1 VNIDLAGQVALV
13 TGGGRGIGRAC
24 SLALARLGAT
34 VIINYRS
41 SHEAAERV
49 EKDIIAEQARGSG
62 RAYQADVSD
71 PAAVDAMFQFIR
83 HEHGRLDML
92 VNNAGIVQDALLI
105 SMTLDDWTS
114 VHATNLTGAFLCT
127 RHAVEMMLRQGGGK
141 IIHVASASA
150 AVGGR
155 GQTNYAASKGGLVAF
170 SRAGAVELARKG
182 IRINA
187 VLPGIIETDM
197 SLGVRR
203 RAADKLLQ
211 RIPARRFGRPDEVAN
226 LVAFL
231 ASDASGYIVGQA
243 IAVDG
248 GLSAS

>member
-1 VNIDLAGQVALV
+1 MKIDLAGQVALV

-24 SLALARLGAT
+24 SLTLARLGAT
-34 VIINYRS
+34 VIINYRRS
-41 SHEAAERV
+41 RDDAERLV
-49 EKDIIAEQARGSG
+49 KDIVGERGSG
-62 RAYQADVSD
+62 CAYQADVSD
-71 PAAVDAMFQFIR
+71 PGAVDAMFHFIR
-83 HEHGRLDML
+83 QEYCRLDIL
-92 VNNAGIVQDALLI
+92 VNNAGIIQDTLLL
-105 SMTLDDWTS
+105 SMTVQDWTS
-114 VHATNLTGAFLCT
+114 VHATNLTGPFLCT

-141 IIHVASASA
+141 IVNLASATAS
-150 AVGGR
+150 VGGR

-170 SRAGAVELARKG
+170 SRASAVELARKG

-197 SLGVRR
+197 SLPIRQ
-203 RAADKLLQ
+203 RAADKLLE
-211 RIPARRFGRPDEVAN
+211 RIPARRFGRVGEVAN

-231 ASDASGYIVGQA
+231 ASDASDYIVGQA

>member
-1 VNIDLAGQVALV
+1 MKTDLTGQVALV

-24 SLALARLGAT
+24 CMTLARLGAK
-34 VIINYRS
+34 VIINYRRS
-41 SHEAAERV
+41 RDSAERLA
-49 EKDIIAEQARGSG
+49 KDIVDEGG
-62 RAYQADVSD
+62 DGHVYQADVSD
-71 PAAVDAMFQFIR
+71 SAAVDAMFQFIR
-83 HEHGRLDML
+83 QEYRRLDIL
-92 VNNAGIVQDALLI
+92 VNNAGIIQDTLLL
-105 SMTLDDWTS
+105 SMTLQDWTS
-114 VHATNLTGAFLCT
+114 VQTTNLTGAFLCT

-141 IIHVASASA
+141 IVNIASASA
-150 AVGGR
+150 DVGGR

-170 SRAGAVELARKG
+170 SRAAAVELARKG

-197 SLGVRR
+197 SLPVRQ
-203 RAADKLLQ
+203 RAASKLLE
-211 RIPARRFGRPDEVAN
+211 RIPARRFGRVEEVAN

-231 ASDASGYIVGQA
+231 ASDASEYIVGQA

>member
-1 VNIDLAGQVALV
+1 MKIDLSGEVALV

-34 VIINYRS
+34 VIINYKQSR
-41 SHEAAERV
+41 EAAERL
-49 EKDIIAEQARGSG
+49 EKDIVDEGGSA

-71 PAAVDAMFQFIR
+71 PAAVDMMFDFIR
-83 HEHGRLDML
+83 QQYRRLDIL
-92 VNNAGIVQDALLI
+92 VNNAGVIQDTLLLSMTVQDW
-105 SMTLDDWTS
+105 SS
-114 VHATNLTGAFLCT
+114 VQATNLTGPFLCT
-127 RHAVEMMLRQGGGK
+127 RHAVEMMLRQGGGR
-141 IIHVASASA
+141 IVNLASATA
-150 AVGGR
+150 GIGGR

-170 SRAGAVELARKG
+170 SRASAVELARKG

-187 VLPGIIETDM
+187 VLPGVIETDM
-197 SLGVRR
+197 SLPIRR
-203 RAADKLLQ
+203 VAADKLLE
-211 RIPARRFGRPDEVAN
+211 RIPARRFGHADEVAN

>member
-1 VNIDLAGQVALV
+1 MKIDLAGQVALV

-34 VIINYRS
+34 VIINYKQSR
-41 SHEAAERV
+41 EAAERL
-49 EKDIIAEQARGSG
+49 EKDIVGDQGRG

-71 PAAVDAMFQFIR
+71 PGAVDAMFDFIR
-83 HEHGRLDML
+83 QEYQRLDIL
-92 VNNAGIVQDALLI
+92 VNNAGIIQDTLLL
-105 SMTLDDWTS
+105 SMTLEDWTS
-114 VHATNLTGAFLCT
+114 IQATNLTGPFLCS
-127 RHAVEMMLRQGGGK
+127 RRAVEMMLRQGGGK
-141 IIHVASASA
+141 IVNLASASA
-150 AVGGR
+150 GVGGR

-170 SRAGAVELARKG
+170 SRASAVELARKG

-197 SLGVRR
+197 SLPVRQ
-203 RAADKLLQ
+203 RAADKLLE
-211 RIPARRFGRPDEVAN
+211 RIPVRRFGRADEVAN

-231 ASDASGYIVGQA
+231 ASDASDYIVGQA

>member
-1 VNIDLAGQVALV
+1 MKSDLAGKIALV

-24 SLALARLGAT
+24 CVALARLGAT
-34 VIINYRS
+34 VIINYRLS
-41 SHEAAERV
+41 RDAAETL
-49 EKDIIAEQARGSG
+49 EKDIVGAGGGG

-71 PAAVDAMFQFIR
+71 PDAVDAMFRFIQQEYR
-83 HEHGRLDML
+83 RLDIL
-92 VNNAGIVQDALLI
+92 VNNAGVVQDTLLL
-105 SMTLDDWTS
+105 SMTLQDWTS

-141 IIHVASASA
+141 IVNIASASVD
-150 AVGGR
+150 VGGR
-155 GQTNYAASKGGLVAF
+155 GQTNYAAAKGGLVAF

-187 VLPGIIETDM
+187 VLPGIIETNM
-197 SLGVRR
+197 SLQVRQR
-203 RAADKLLQ
+203 GSAKLLE
-211 RIPARRFGRPDEVAN
+211 RIPARRFGRAEEVAD

-231 ASDASGYIVGQA
+231 VSDASDYVVGQA
-243 IAVDG
+243 IAIDG

>member
-1 VNIDLAGQVALV
+1 MKIDLAGKVALV

-24 SLALARLGAT
+24 CLALARLGAT
-34 VIINYRS
+34 VVINYRRS
-41 SHEAAERV
+41 REAAEGL
-49 EKDIIAEQARGSG
+49 EKEIVGEGRGA

-71 PAAVDAMFQFIR
+71 ATAVDAMFSFVAQEYR
-83 HEHGRLDML
+83 RLDIL
-92 VNNAGIVQDALLI
+92 VNNAGIVQDTLLL
-105 SMTLDDWTS
+105 SMTLQDWTS

-127 RHAVEMMLRQGGGK
+127 RHAVEMMLRQGGGT
-141 IIHVASASA
+141 IVNIASASA
-150 AVGGR
+150 DVGGR
-155 GQTNYAASKGGLVAF
+155 GQTNYAAAKGGLVAF

-197 SLGVRR
+197 SLPVRQ
-203 RAADKLLQ
+203 RASAKLLE
-211 RIPARRFGRPDEVAN
+211 RIPARRFGRVEEVAD

-231 ASDASGYIVGQA
+231 VSDASSYILGQA

-248 GLSAS
+248 GLSVS

>member
-1 VNIDLAGQVALV
+1 MKTDLGGKVALV

-24 SLALARLGAT
+24 CLALARLGAT
-34 VIINYRS
+34 VIINYRRS
-41 SHEAAERV
+41 REAAEAL
-49 EKDIIAEQARGSG
+49 EKEIVGEGLGA

-71 PAAVDAMFQFIR
+71 PAAVDGMFRFLAQ
-83 HEHGRLDML
+83 EHRRLDIL
-92 VNNAGIVQDALLI
+92 VNNAGIVQDTLLL
-105 SMTLDDWTS
+105 SMTIQDWVS
-114 VHATNLTGAFLCT
+114 VQATNLTGAFLCT
-127 RHAVEMMLRQGGGK
+127 RHAVEMMLRQGGGR
-141 IIHVASASA
+141 IVNIASASA
-150 AVGGR
+150 DVGGR
-155 GQTNYAASKGGLVAF
+155 GQTNYAAAKGGLVAF

-197 SLGVRR
+197 SLPVRQ
-203 RAADKLLQ
+203 RASAKLLE
-211 RIPARRFGRPDEVAN
+211 RIPARRFGRVEEVAD

-231 ASDASGYIVGQA
+231 VSDASDYIVGQA

>member
-1 VNIDLAGQVALV
+1 MKTDLGGKVALV

-24 SLALARLGAT
+24 CLALARLGAT
-34 VIINYRS
+34 VIINYRRS
-41 SHEAAERV
+41 REAAEAL
-49 EKDIIAEQARGSG
+49 EKEIVGEGRGA
-62 RAYQADVSD
+62 RAYQTDVSD
-71 PAAVDAMFQFIR
+71 SAAVDAMFRFVAQEYR
-83 HEHGRLDML
+83 RLDIL
-92 VNNAGIVQDALLI
+92 VNNAGIVQDTLLL
-105 SMTLDDWTS
+105 SMTIQDWTS

-141 IIHVASASA
+141 IVNIASASA
-150 AVGGR
+150 DVGGR
-155 GQTNYAASKGGLVAF
+155 GQTNYAAAKGGLVAF

-197 SLGVRR
+197 SLQIRQ
-203 RAADKLLQ
+203 RASAKLLE
-211 RIPARRFGRPDEVAN
+211 RIPARRFGRVEEVAD
-226 LVAFL
+226 LVTFL
-231 ASDASGYIVGQA
+231 VSDASDYIVGQA

>member
-1 VNIDLAGQVALV
+1 MKIDLAGKVALV

-24 SLALARLGAT
+24 CLALARLGAT
-34 VIINYRS
+34 VVINYRRS
-41 SHEAAERV
+41 REAAEGL
-49 EKDIIAEQARGSG
+49 EKEIVGEGRGA

-71 PAAVDAMFQFIR
+71 SAAVDAMFRFVAQEYR
-83 HEHGRLDML
+83 RLDIL
-92 VNNAGIVQDALLI
+92 VNNAGIVQDRLLL
-105 SMTLDDWTS
+105 SMTIQDWTS

-127 RHAVEMMLRQGGGK
+127 RHAVEMMLRQGGGT
-141 IIHVASASA
+141 IVNIASASA
-150 AVGGR
+150 DVGGR
-155 GQTNYAASKGGLVAF
+155 GQTNYAAAKGGLVAF
-170 SRAGAVELARKG
+170 SRSAAVELARKG

-197 SLGVRR
+197 SREVRQ
-203 RAADKLLQ
+203 RASAKLLE
-211 RIPARRFGRPDEVAN
+211 RIPARRFGRVEEVAD

-231 ASDASGYIVGQA
+231 VSDASDYIVGQA

>member
-1 VNIDLAGQVALV
+1 MKSDLAGKIALV

-24 SLALARLGAT
+24 CVALARLGAT
-34 VIINYRS
+34 VIINYRLS
-41 SHEAAERV
+41 RDAAETL
-49 EKDIIAEQARGSG
+49 EKDIVGAGGGG

-71 PAAVDAMFQFIR
+71 PDAVDAMFRFIQQEYR
-83 HEHGRLDML
+83 RLDIL
-92 VNNAGIVQDALLI
+92 VNNAGVVQDTLLL
-105 SMTLDDWTS
+105 SMTLQDWTS

-141 IIHVASASA
+141 IVNIASASVD
-150 AVGGR
+150 VGGR
-155 GQTNYAASKGGLVAF
+155 GQTNYAAAKGGLVAF

-197 SLGVRR
+197 SLQVRQ
-203 RAADKLLQ
+203 RASAKLLE
-211 RIPARRFGRPDEVAN
+211 RIPARRFGRAEEVAD
-226 LVAFL
+226 LVSFL
-231 ASDASGYIVGQA
+231 VSDASDYVVGQA
-243 IAVDG
+243 IAIDG

>member
-1 VNIDLAGQVALV
+1 VKIDLAGQVALV

-24 SLALARLGAT
+24 SLTLARLGAT
-34 VIINYRS
+34 VIINYSRS
-41 SHEAAERV
+41 RDAAEGL
-49 EKDIIAEQARGSG
+49 EKEIVGEGGGA

-71 PAAVDAMFQFIR
+71 PGAVDAMFQFIR
-83 HEHGRLDML
+83 QEYRRLDIL
-92 VNNAGIVQDALLI
+92 VNNAGIVQDALLL
-105 SMTLDDWTS
+105 SMTLQDWTS
-114 VHATNLTGAFLCT
+114 VHATNLNGPFLCT
-127 RHAVEMMLRQGGGK
+127 RLAVEMMLRQGGGK
-141 IIHVASASA
+141 VVNIASASA
-150 AVGGR
+150 HVGGR

-187 VLPGIIETDM
+187 VLPGFIETDM
-197 SLGVRR
+197 SLPVRQQ
-203 RAADKLLQ
+203 AAGKLLE
-211 RIPARRFGRPDEVAN
+211 RIPARRFGRPGEVAN

-231 ASDASGYIVGQA
+231 ASDASDYIVGQA

>member
-1 VNIDLAGQVALV
+1 MTIDLGGKVALV

-24 SLALARLGAT
+24 CQALARLGAT
-34 VIINYRS
+34 VIINYRRS
-41 SHEAAERV
+41 REAAEGL
-49 EKDIIAEQARGSG
+49 EKKIVGEGGGA
-62 RAYQADVSD
+62 RAYQADVSE
-71 PAAVDAMFQFIR
+71 PAAVDGMFSFIAQEYR
-83 HEHGRLDML
+83 RLDIL
-92 VNNAGIVQDALLI
+92 VNNAGIVQDTLLL
-105 SMTLDDWTS
+105 SMTIQDWAS
-114 VHATNLTGAFLCT
+114 VQATNLTGAFLCT

-141 IIHVASASA
+141 IVNIASASA
-150 AVGGR
+150 DVGGR
-155 GQTNYAASKGGLVAF
+155 GQTNYAAAKGGLVAF

-197 SLGVRR
+197 SLQVRQ
-203 RAADKLLQ
+203 RASAKLLE
-211 RIPARRFGRPDEVAN
+211 RIPARRFGRVEEVAA

-231 ASDASGYIVGQA
+231 VSDASDYIVGQA

>member
-1 VNIDLAGQVALV
+1 MKIDLAGQVALV

-34 VIINYRS
+34 VIINYKQ
-41 SHEAAERV
+41 SHDAAGRL
-49 EKDIIAEQARGSG
+49 EKEIGGEGGSG

-71 PAAVDAMFQFIR
+71 PAAVEAMFDFIR
-83 HEHGRLDML
+83 KEYRRLDIL
-92 VNNAGIVQDALLI
+92 VNNAGIIRDTLLL
-105 SMTLDDWTS
+105 SMTVEDWTS
-114 VHATNLTGAFLCT
+114 VQATNLTGPFLCT
-127 RHAVEMMLRQGGGK
+127 RHAVEIMLGQGGGK
-141 IIHVASASA
+141 IVNLASATASI
-150 AVGGR
+150 GGR

-187 VLPGIIETDM
+187 VLPGVIETDM
-197 SLGVRR
+197 SVTIRR
-203 RAADKLLQ
+203 LAADKLLE
-211 RIPARRFGRPDEVAN
+211 RIPARRFGQAEEVAN

>member
-1 VNIDLAGQVALV
+1 MKIEFAGQVALV

-24 SLALARLGAT
+24 SLTLARLGAT
-34 VIINYRS
+34 VIINYRR
-41 SHEAAERV
+41 SHDAAERL
-49 EKDIIAEQARGSG
+49 EKDIVGEGGRG

-71 PAAVDAMFQFIR
+71 PGAVDAMFQFIR
-83 HEHGRLDML
+83 QEYRRLDIL
-92 VNNAGIVQDALLI
+92 VNNAGIVQDSLLL
-105 SMTLDDWTS
+105 SMTLENWTA

-141 IIHVASASA
+141 IVNLASASA
-150 AVGGR
+150 DTGGR

-170 SRAGAVELARKG
+170 SRASAVELARKG

-197 SLGVRR
+197 SLPVRQ
-203 RAADKLLQ
+203 RAADKLLE
-211 RIPARRFGRPDEVAN
+211 RIPARRFGRVDEVAN

-231 ASDASGYIVGQA
+231 ASDASDYIVGQA

>member
-1 VNIDLAGQVALV
+1 MKTDLDGKVALV

-24 SLALARLGAT
+24 CLTLARLGAT
-34 VIINYRS
+34 VIIDYRRS
-41 SHEAAERV
+41 REAAEAL
-49 EKDIIAEQARGSG
+49 EKEIVGEGLGA

-71 PAAVDAMFQFIR
+71 PAAVDAMFRFVAQEYR
-83 HEHGRLDML
+83 RLDIL
-92 VNNAGIVQDALLI
+92 VNNAGIVQDTLLL
-105 SMTLDDWTS
+105 SMTIQDWTS

-141 IIHVASASA
+141 IVNIASASA
-150 AVGGR
+150 DVGGR
-155 GQTNYAASKGGLVAF
+155 GQTNYAAAKGGLVAF

-197 SLGVRR
+197 SLQVRQ
-203 RAADKLLQ
+203 RASAKLLE
-211 RIPARRFGRPDEVAN
+211 RIPARRFGRVEEVAD

-231 ASDASGYIVGQA
+231 VSDASDYIVGQA

>member
-1 VNIDLAGQVALV
+1 MKTDLTGQVALV

-24 SLALARLGAT
+24 SVALARLGAK
-34 VIINYRS
+34 VIINYRRS
-41 SHEAAERV
+41 RDSAERLA
-49 EKDIIAEQARGSG
+49 KDIVDEGG
-62 RAYQADVSD
+62 DGHVYQADVSD
-71 PAAVDAMFQFIR
+71 SAAVDAMFQFIR
-83 HEHGRLDML
+83 QEYRRLDIL
-92 VNNAGIVQDALLI
+92 VNNAGIIQDTLLL
-105 SMTLDDWTS
+105 SMTLQDWTS
-114 VHATNLTGAFLCT
+114 VQTTNLTGAFLCT

-141 IIHVASASA
+141 IVNIASASA
-150 AVGGR
+150 DVGGR

-170 SRAGAVELARKG
+170 SRAAAVELARKG

-197 SLGVRR
+197 SLPVRQ
-203 RAADKLLQ
+203 RAASKLLE
-211 RIPARRFGRPDEVAN
+211 RIPARRFGRVDEVAN

-231 ASDASGYIVGQA
+231 ASDASGYVVGQA

>member
-1 VNIDLAGQVALV
+1 MKIDLAGQVALV

-34 VIINYRS
+34 VIINYKQSR
-41 SHEAAERV
+41 EAAERL
-49 EKDIIAEQARGSG
+49 EKDIVGDQGRA

-71 PAAVDAMFQFIR
+71 PAAVDAMFDFIR
-83 HEHGRLDML
+83 REYRRLDIL
-92 VNNAGIVQDALLI
+92 VNNAGIIQDTLLL
-105 SMTLDDWTS
+105 SMTLEDWTS
-114 VHATNLTGAFLCT
+114 IQATNLTGPFLCS
-127 RHAVEMMLRQGGGK
+127 RRAVEMMLRQGGGK
-141 IIHVASASA
+141 IVNLASASA
-150 AVGGR
+150 GVGGR

-170 SRAGAVELARKG
+170 SRASAVELARKG

-197 SLGVRR
+197 SLPVRQ
-203 RAADKLLQ
+203 RAADKLLE
-211 RIPARRFGRPDEVAN
+211 RIPVCRFGRADEVAN

-231 ASDASGYIVGQA
+231 ASDASDYIVGQA
-243 IAVDG
+243 IAIDG